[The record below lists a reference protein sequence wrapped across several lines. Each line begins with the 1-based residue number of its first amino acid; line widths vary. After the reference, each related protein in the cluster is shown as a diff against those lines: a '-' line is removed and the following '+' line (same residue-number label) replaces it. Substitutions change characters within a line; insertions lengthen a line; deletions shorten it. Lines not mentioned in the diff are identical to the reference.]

1 VRERR
6 YDVDW
11 LRVLAMLVVF
21 IYHSGRFFNLEWWH
35 LKNAQLSFGVTVFS
49 RVVDQ
54 WMMPLFFI
62 LSGVGTWYA
71 LGHRNG
77 PQYAFERVKRLFVPL
92 AFGTLVI
99 IPPQVYLE
107 RIDKAQ
113 FHGSYFQFYP
123 HFFSGVYP
131 AGNFSWHHLW
141 FLAYLFVLSLIALPL
156 LLTLRHGG
164 GQGFMSAM
172 RALCDWPGGIFL
184 LAIPVAIIRFGLGP
198 ISAGLQT
205 LYGDW
210 ANLLAYLTLF
220 IYGFILYS
228 DDHLNRAIQK
238 HWKVAAAGAI
248 GMTAFLAFIILRFD
262 PHGGYTPAGAGMA
275 LGEAFSSWFWL
286 IAILGAGQRYLSFRN
301 TALDYANEAVLP
313 FYVLHQTVIII
324 VGYYV
329 IQWPLGVPAKYAI
342 TASVAFALTLGAY
355 DILVRRWNVTRVL
368 FGMRQK
374 RRRRPVT
381 EAGHGA

>member
-1 VRERR
+1 MRERR

-21 IYHSGRFFNLEWWH
+21 IFHSGRFFNFDWWH
-35 LKNAQLSFGVTVFS
+35 LKNAQLSFGVTVFV

-77 PQYAFERVKRLFVPL
+77 PQYVLERVKRLFVPL
-92 AFGTLVI
+92 LSGTLVI

-107 RIDKAQ
+107 RIDKSQ
-113 FHGSYFQFYP
+113 FHGSYLQFYP
-123 HFFSGVYP
+123 HFFTGVYP

-156 LLTLRHGG
+156 LMRLKRG
-164 GQGFMSAM
+164 GQSLMSAV
-172 RALCDWPGGIFL
+172 RALCERPGGIFL
-184 LAIPVAIIRFGLGP
+184 LALPVGVIRLALGP
-198 ISAGLQT
+198 VSSGLQT

-210 ANLLAYLTLF
+210 ANLLTYLTWF
-220 IYGFILYS
+220 VYGFILYS
-228 DDHLNRAIQK
+228 DERLNRAMQT
-238 HWKVAAAGAI
+238 HWKIAAAGAI
-248 GMTAFLAFIILRFD
+248 GMTGFLAFVILRFD
-262 PHGGYTPAGAGMA
+262 PQGGYTLASAGMT

-301 TALDYANEAVLP
+301 RWLDYANEAVLP
-313 FYVLHQTVIII
+313 FYVLHQTVIIM

-329 IQWPLGVPAKYAI
+329 IRWPLGVPAKYAI
-342 TASVAFALTLGAY
+342 IASVAFALTLGAY
-355 DILVRRWNVTRVL
+355 DVLVRRWNVTRVL
-368 FGMRQK
+368 FGMRPK
-374 RRRRPVT
+374 RRMRAGT
-381 EAGHGA
+381 ETPQAA